1 MNICEARGGYL
12 FQARYEKQGGGGGD
26 GGAVRFSFQ
35 V

>member
-12 FQARYEKQGGGGGD
+12 FQARYEKQGGGD